1 MEQTVNGDESPH
13 GEEAQSPQPKK
24 EELKKIGNFIVGK
37 LFLLTISNFQE
48 RQKARALL
56 GKLRPGR
63 TNRRAKR

>member
-37 LFLLTISNFQE
+37 PIFVNNFKLSGKTKGKGTFGKV
-48 RQKARALL
+48 KA
-56 GKLRPGR
+56 G
-63 TNRRAKR
+63 TH